1 VGRQMRAAPIPTPL
15 SFVSDIAPYQP
26 GKPIDEL
33 ARELGFRASEIVK
46 LASNE
51 NPLGCSPK
59 VRDAIQGE
67 IKSIARYPDGSGHLL
82 KEALGKKF
90 HIDPAKIL
98 LGNGSNDILEM
109 ASIAFLDSGLS
120 SVFSEHCFVVNKL
133 ATLSRGAEGIEVPA
147 RQFGHDLDGMLL
159 AIRADTRV
167 IFVSNPN
174 NPTGTF
180 VTPEKVREFIEK
192 VPKHVLVVLDE
203 AYTEYLEERDQS
215 NSLSWVDEFSNLLV
229 TRTFSKIYGLASLR
243 IGVGVGNKEL
253 IEVLNRIRQPF
264 NVSSFAQA
272 GVVAALADDEFIE
285 RSREVNRQG
294 MAQLVS
300 GLKILGIEHI
310 PSFGNFLT
318 IDVGDGKRVF
328 DALLREGVI
337 VRPIGGYGMP
347 RHIRVSIGLQ
357 VENEK
362 FLEALQRVLSSD
374 R

>member
-1 VGRQMRAAPIPTPL
+1 MPTPL

-67 IKSIARYPDGSGHLL
+67 IKNIARYPDGSGHLL
-82 KEALGKKF
+82 KEAFGKKF
-90 HIDPAKIL
+90 QIDPVKIL

-109 ASIAFLDSGLS
+109 ASIAFLDAGLS
-120 SVFSEHCFVVNKL
+120 SVYSEHCFIVNKL
-133 ATLSRGAEGIEVPA
+133 ATLSRGANGIEVPA
-147 RQFGHDLDGMLL
+147 RQFGHDLDAMLM
-159 AIRADTRV
+159 AIRADTKV

-180 VTPEKVREFIEK
+180 VSPEKVRKFIEK

-203 AYTEYLEERDQS
+203 AYTEYLEEKDQS

-229 TRTFSKIYGLASLR
+229 TRTFSKVYGLASLR

-272 GVVAALADDEFIE
+272 AVVAALADDEFIE

-300 GLKILGIEHI
+300 GLKSLGIEYI
-310 PSFGNFLT
+310 PSSGNFLT

-347 RHIRVSIGLQ
+347 RHIRVSVGLQ
-357 VENEK
+357 NENEK
-362 FLEALQRVLSSD
+362 FLEALRRVLSSD